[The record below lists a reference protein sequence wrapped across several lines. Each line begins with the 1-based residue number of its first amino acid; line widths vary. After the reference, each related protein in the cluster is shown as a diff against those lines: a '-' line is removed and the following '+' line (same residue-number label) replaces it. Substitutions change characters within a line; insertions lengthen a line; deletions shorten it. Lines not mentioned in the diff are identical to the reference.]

1 VSGSTGVE
9 YLQGLANGSGQFGYG
24 TIDDATQLYI
34 GTRDAL
40 DLYFKGNIGELLIYD
55 HALVGS
61 ELQLVNSYLAG
72 KYGVATAQL
81 STQPPTLK
89 VALASANS
97 VQVSWLPGYTGFI
110 LEGRTNLTLGAWSPI
125 TTNPPNN
132 QITLGTTIIARFFR
146 LHGQ

>member
-1 VSGSTGVE
+1 
-9 YLQGLANGSGQFGYG
+9 
-24 TIDDATQLYI
+24 
-34 GTRDAL
+34 
-40 DLYFKGNIGELLIYD
+40 
-55 HALVGS
+55 
-61 ELQLVNSYLAG
+61 
-72 KYGVATAQL
+72 
-81 STQPPTLK
+81 LK

-132 QITLGTTIIARFFR
+132 QITLGTTNIARFFR